1 MTETLDKPK
10 HPGGRPT
17 KYKPEFGQ
25 QLIDYIDQGAEPW
38 EEYEEKYIGRNGQ
51 VTTMTK
57 LRAKPLRF
65 IGRWA
70 QEHDITHETLLQWV
84 KEHPEFSVAYAR
96 ARQLQAEHILAA
108 GMMKLT
114 DPMMSKFAAVNMT
127 DLSDKQ
133 DIRHEVSISP
143 PLIK

>member
-1 MTETLDKPK
+1 MTETKDKPK

-17 KYKPEFGQ
+17 KYKAEFGQ
-25 QLIDYIDQGAEPW
+25 MLLDYIDQGPEPW
-38 EEYEEKYIGRNGQ
+38 EEYEETYVNRTGQ
-51 VTTMTK
+51 VTKMSK

-70 QEHDITHETLLQWV
+70 QNMGISHETLLQWA
-84 KEHPEFSVAYAR
+84 KEKPEFSEAYSR

-133 DIRHEVSISP
+133 DIRHEVSIAP